1 MDNAHTAGAKLLC
14 GSYTQYTPSG
24 KGNFIK
30 ANRWGKVPQRG
41 AIVYFYSSSMDR
53 VAHVGGVIDIK
64 VRGDNVYTIK
74 TVEGN
79 TSADNSFNRNGGC
92 VAVKEYTFNLSQ
104 VGGKNRING
113 FGYPVFGFDTC
124 TVDEFIEVLKS
135 EVGYIE
141 KASNNKLDN
150 KTANPGTANFTKY
163 GAWYKSNGVYWCQ
176 QFISWCAYTACETHR
191 TILDTGWSRVLGKW
205 RYRKNGHYIKA
216 QWQYIDGRWYVF
228 DNAGDTITGWFKQ
241 GNEGKEWYYMN
252 PADGAMLSGQW
263 LRLDGK
269 DYYLSKT
276 GAMAFNCYVKSNGK
290 YYWLDANGEFVPE
303 YETTT
308 PNLDLYEVVE

>member
-1 MDNAHTAGAKLLC
+1 MSAFEAGKKLLC
-14 GSYTQYTPSG
+14 GSYTQFTVSG
-24 KGNFIK
+24 KSNFVR
-30 ANRWGKVPQRG
+30 AGRWGKVPQRG
-41 AIVYFYSSSMDR
+41 AIPYFYSNSLDR

-64 VRGDNVYTIK
+64 VHGDTYTIK

-113 FGYPVFGFDTC
+113 FGYPVFGSDTC

-141 KASNNKLDN
+141 KASNHNLDD
-150 KTANPGTANFTKY
+150 KKANPGDANFTKY
-163 GAWYKSNGVYWCQ
+163 GDWYGSNGVYWCQ
-176 QFISWCAYTACETHR
+176 QFISWCVYAACDAHR
-191 TILDTGWSRVLGKW
+191 ASLETGWIEVQGRWK
-205 RYRKNGHYIKA
+205 YRKNGQYIKA

-228 DNAGDTITGWFKQ
+228 DEEGYTITGWFKQ
-241 GNEGKEWYYMN
+241 GSEWYYLN
-252 PADGAMLSGQW
+252 PDDAAMLSGQW

-269 DYYLSKT
+269 DYYLTKT
-276 GAMAFNCYVKSNGK
+276 GIMASNCYIKSDKTYHWIDN
-290 YYWLDANGEFVPE
+290 NGEYVPE
-303 YETTT
+303 YDTDN
-308 PNLDLYEVVE
+308 PNLDVYKVAE